1 MLVPT
6 LASSPNCVQWHFIVS
21 KTPKSYIGVE
31 RIPDDLRENMVGLDV
46 DTLKSYRAFVGYC
59 TRARVHAGT
68 KHSQFD
74 QIGSSEARKA
84 RTTVRLE
91 REIAPTISLSGL
103 GSFGAGI
110 GSRVT
115 FPRGLIAS
123 VENEEVL
130 LEDRLL
136 NSQKNPLLL
145 YDVPNQTGFLVPELC
160 AVLEIAHVWAS
171 RQTDRDTLLSVM
183 PFAETSHD
191 GGQAAYNAIVA
202 NRNLVLRE
210 AQGDEKP
217 YMFMAKL
224 KEIFRYVEQR
234 RELQRVYNSSIRM
247 LGSHCIRGWELYD
260 IAACRS
266 SWEKQVRL
274 PLGSAS
280 CWRDIVR
287 ENQDIIVLFSQGMA
301 NAIQPEPGSVC
312 GAWVPLPRRENY
324 LLASTSCIR
333 DLTDMHGGYHHRPRL
348 GNQLFI
354 EKMGRMDPFRP
365 CDAGS
370 GGACNRVLKLTK
382 SRPTDDFVLP
392 EEGAIVLGSQEY
404 RPHEL
409 PKTRDRAPWP
419 GPLEIFSALIGKED
433 DKQSQD

>member
-1 MLVPT
+1 MAREAYAITDAERGSCWLPMFQNSNLAHGYPIPLRTAGVGLEISFDVMITLGRILYPLELPDGIILKGHSTMLVPT

-171 RQTDRDTLLSVM
+171 RQTD
-183 PFAETSHD
+183 
-191 GGQAAYNAIVA
+191 
-202 NRNLVLRE
+202 
-210 AQGDEKP
+210 
-217 YMFMAKL
+217 
-224 KEIFRYVEQR
+224 
-234 RELQRVYNSSIRM
+234 
-247 LGSHCIRGWELYD
+247 
-260 IAACRS
+260 
-266 SWEKQVRL
+266 
-274 PLGSAS
+274 
-280 CWRDIVR
+280 
-287 ENQDIIVLFSQGMA
+287 
-301 NAIQPEPGSVC
+301 
-312 GAWVPLPRRENY
+312 
-324 LLASTSCIR
+324 
-333 DLTDMHGGYHHRPRL
+333 
-348 GNQLFI
+348 
-354 EKMGRMDPFRP
+354 
-365 CDAGS
+365 
-370 GGACNRVLKLTK
+370 
-382 SRPTDDFVLP
+382 
-392 EEGAIVLGSQEY
+392 
-404 RPHEL
+404 
-409 PKTRDRAPWP
+409 
-419 GPLEIFSALIGKED
+419 
-433 DKQSQD
+433 